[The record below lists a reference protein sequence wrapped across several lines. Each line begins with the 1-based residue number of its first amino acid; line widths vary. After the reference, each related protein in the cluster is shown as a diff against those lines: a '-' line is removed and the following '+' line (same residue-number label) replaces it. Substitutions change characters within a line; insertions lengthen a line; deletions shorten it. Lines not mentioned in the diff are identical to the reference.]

1 VSSWAAKLFA
11 DCTMALSTAS
21 KAAVGG
27 PLAGLALR
35 PHTKQARTASF
46 PFSPCQNSV
55 SKEKLR
61 VGSSC
66 LLRGG
71 VKVALGR
78 AKDQARTLQKFR
90 IAAVSE
96 ETEAAKV

>member
-1 VSSWAAKLFA
+1 
-11 DCTMALSTAS
+11 MALSTAS
-21 KAAVGG
+21 KAAIGG

-35 PHTKQARTASF
+35 PQTKQAQIAALS
-46 PFSPCQNSV
+46 FSPCQNSV
-55 SKEKLR
+55 KKEKFR

-71 VKVALGR
+71 VKKVALGW
-78 AKDQARTLQKFR
+78 AKDQARMSQKFR
-90 IAAVSE
+90 IAAASE